1 MDITVED
8 RQRFAAFKI
17 KKVGALSTSRCKGN
31 AVNNR
36 GITANAANTAGESV

>member
-17 KKVGALSTSRCKGN
+17 KKVGALSTSGCKGT
-31 AVNNR
+31 AVNDR
-36 GITANAANTAGESV
+36 GKIANAANTAGESV